1 VTVTAG
7 LDLGSTY
14 VKCVVMR
21 GREMLGYAV
30 LPTGPDHDAT
40 AENALAR
47 ALEMGS
53 VRRGDIEYT
62 VSTGYGRRVAS
73 TADSTV
79 SEISANAAG
88 TRWVGREMGVR
99 TIIDIGGQDTK
110 VIALDDDL
118 QISNFQMNDKCAAG
132 TGRFLEVLARV
143 LEIPLDELGP
153 LSLTSGA
160 PVPITTTCLV
170 FAKSEVATLITEGHP
185 KEDIVAGIHKAVAR
199 RLASMA
205 KKVGVREAVFF
216 DGGPA
221 RNVGMVRALEE
232 ELGVS
237 LAVPPTPQI
246 VTATGAAL
254 LAQERLAEE
263 RAKGKRAA

>member
-1 VTVTAG
+1 MRDDEV
-7 LDLGSTY
+7 LGH
-14 VKCVVMR
+14 
-21 GREMLGYAV
+21 AI

-40 AENALAR
+40 AARGLEIALGQAGLR
-47 ALEMGS
+47 KED
-53 VRRGDIEYT
+53 VEYT

-88 TRWVGREMGVR
+88 TRWVAKELGVR

-110 VIALDDDL
+110 VIALDDHL

-143 LEIPLDELGP
+143 LEIPLDDLGP
-153 LSLTSGA
+153 VSLTSTD

-170 FAKSEVATLITEGHP
+170 FAKSEVASLITEGNP

-205 KKVGVREAVFF
+205 KKVGVREVVFF

-221 RNVGMVRALEE
+221 RNIGMIGALEA
-232 ELGVS
+232 ELGVK
-237 LAVPPTPQI
+237 LAVPELPQT

-254 LAQERLAEE
+254 LAKERLAEE
-263 RAKGKRAA
+263 GRMGPS

>member
-1 VTVTAG
+1 
-7 LDLGSTY
+7 
-14 VKCVVMR
+14 MR
-21 GREMLGYAV
+21 GTDVLGHAV

-40 AENALAR
+40 AESALAM
-47 ALEMGS
+47 ALDEGGVS
-53 VRRGDIEYT
+53 GDLVEYT

-88 TRWVGREMGVR
+88 TRWVGRELGVR

-143 LEIPLDELGP
+143 LEIPLDQLGP
-153 LSLTSGA
+153 LSLTSSD

-170 FAKSEVATLITEGHP
+170 FAKSEVATLITEGYG
-185 KEDIVAGIHKAVAR
+185 KEDIVAGIHRAVAR

-205 KKVGVREAVFF
+205 KKVGVREVVFF

-221 RNVGMVRALEE
+221 RNVGMRRALED
-232 ELGVS
+232 ELGVE
-237 LAVPPTPQI
+237 LAVPPVPQI

-254 LAQERLAEE
+254 LAQERLAEAGSRE
-263 RAKGKRAA
+263 VTSPGA

>member
-1 VTVTAG
+1 MTVSAG

-21 GREMLGYAV
+21 DKEVVGHAV
-30 LPTGPDHDAT
+30 LPTGPDHNAT
-40 AENALAR
+40 AGRTLGIS
-47 ALEMGS
+47 LEMGGLKMED
-53 VRRGDIEYT
+53 VEYT
-62 VSTGYGRRVAS
+62 VSTGYGRRVATS
-73 TADSTV
+73 ADSTV

-110 VIALDDDL
+110 VISLDDNL
-118 QISNFQMNDKCAAG
+118 QITNFQMNDKCAAG

-143 LEIPLDELGP
+143 LEIPLDDLGP
-153 LSLTSGA
+153 VSLTSA
-160 PVPITTTCLV
+160 DPVPITTTCLV
-170 FAKSEVATLITEGHP
+170 FAKSEVATLITEGNA

-199 RLASMA
+199 RLTSMA
-205 KKVGVREAVFF
+205 KKVGVKEAVFF

-221 RNVGMVRALEE
+221 RNIGMVRALET
-232 ELGVS
+232 ELGVK
-237 LAVPPTPQI
+237 LAVPPIPQI

-254 LAQERLAEE
+254 LAQERLAEDPSE
-263 RAKGKRAA
+263 DPS

>member
-21 GREMLGYAV
+21 DKDVLGHAV
-30 LPTGPDHDAT
+30 LPTGHDHDAT
-40 AENALAR
+40 AGRTLDQALA
-47 ALEMGS
+47 MGGLRKED
-53 VRRGDIEYT
+53 VEYT

-118 QISNFQMNDKCAAG
+118 QITNFQMNDKCAAG

-143 LEIPLDELGP
+143 LEIPLDDLGP
-153 LSLTSGA
+153 VSLTSSD

-170 FAKSEVATLITEGHP
+170 FAKSEVATLITEGHA

-199 RLASMA
+199 RLTSMA
-205 KKVGVREAVFF
+205 KKVGVKEAVFF

-221 RNVGMVRALEE
+221 RNVGMIRALEK

-237 LAVPPTPQI
+237 LAVPPIPQI

-263 RAKGKRAA
+263 RAKGAS

>member
-1 VTVTAG
+1 MTVTAG

-21 GREMLGYAV
+21 DDQVMGHAIH
-30 LPTGPDHDAT
+30 PTGPDHDAT
-40 AENALAR
+40 AEATLAEALGMAGLR
-47 ALEMGS
+47 KED
-53 VRRGDIEYT
+53 VEYI

-73 TADSTV
+73 KADSTV
-79 SEISANAAG
+79 SEISANASG

-118 QISNFQMNDKCAAG
+118 QITNFQMNDKCAAG

-153 LSLTSGA
+153 VSLTSSN
-160 PVPITTTCLV
+160 PVSITTTCLV
-170 FAKSEVATLITEGHP
+170 FAKSEVATLITEGYA
-185 KEDIVAGIHKAVAR
+185 KKDIVAGIHKAVAR

-221 RNVGMVRALEE
+221 RNVGMIRALEA
-232 ELGVS
+232 ELGVK
-237 LAVPPTPQI
+237 LAVPDLPQT

-254 LAQERLAEE
+254 LAQERLAGE
-263 RAKGKRAA
+263 RRKAADKG

>member
-1 VTVTAG
+1 MTVTAG

-21 GREMLGYAV
+21 DHEVVGHAI

-40 AENALAR
+40 AASTLDIS
-47 ALEMGS
+47 LEMGGLS
-53 VRRGDIEYT
+53 REDVEYT

-88 TRWVGREMGVR
+88 TRWVGRELGVR

-118 QISNFQMNDKCAAG
+118 QIANFQMNDKCAAG

-153 LSLTSGA
+153 VSLTSKD

-170 FAKSEVATLITEGHP
+170 FAKSEVATLITEGYG

-205 KKVGVREAVFF
+205 RKVGVKEVVFF

-221 RNVGMVRALEE
+221 RNIGMIQALEE
-232 ELGVS
+232 ELGVK
-237 LAVPPTPQI
+237 LAVPELPQT

-254 LAQERLAEE
+254 LAKERLAGGK
-263 RAKGKRAA
+263 AKGVS

>member
-1 VTVTAG
+1 
-7 LDLGSTY
+7 
-14 VKCVVMR
+14 
-21 GREMLGYAV
+21 
-30 LPTGPDHDAT
+30 
-40 AENALAR
+40 
-47 ALEMGS
+47 
-53 VRRGDIEYT
+53 
-62 VSTGYGRRVAS
+62 S

-88 TRWVGREMGVR
+88 TRWVAREMGVR

-110 VIALDDDL
+110 VIALDDNL
-118 QISNFQMNDKCAAG
+118 QIANFQMNDKCAAG

-153 LSLTSGA
+153 VSLTSKD
-160 PVPITTTCLV
+160 PVAITTTCLV
-170 FAKSEVATLITEGHP
+170 FAKSEVATLITEGYG

-205 KKVGVREAVFF
+205 KKVGVKEVVFF

-221 RNVGMVRALEE
+221 RNIGMIQALEE
-232 ELGVS
+232 ELGVK
-237 LAVPPTPQI
+237 LAVPELPQT

-254 LAQERLAEE
+254 LAQERLAEKTS
-263 RAKGKRAA
+263 KGAA

>member
-1 VTVTAG
+1 MTITAG

-21 GREMLGYAV
+21 DREVVGHAI

-40 AENALAR
+40 AATTLDRSLA
-47 ALEMGS
+47 MGGL
-53 VRRGDIEYT
+53 RREDVEYT

-153 LSLTSGA
+153 VSLTSED
-160 PVPITTTCLV
+160 PVTITTTCLV
-170 FAKSEVATLITEGHP
+170 FAKSEVATLITEGHT
-185 KEDIVAGIHKAVAR
+185 KADIVAGIHKAVAR

-205 KKVGVREAVFF
+205 KKVGVREVVFF

-221 RNVGMVRALEE
+221 RNIGMVHALEKE
-232 ELGVS
+232 MGMK

-254 LAQERLAEE
+254 LAQDRLAQDKEVK
-263 RAKGKRAA
+263 AS

>member
-1 VTVTAG
+1 MR
-7 LDLGSTY
+7 DSR
-14 VKCVVMR
+14 VV
-21 GREMLGYAV
+21 GHAIH
-30 LPTGPDHDAT
+30 PTGPDHDAT
-40 AENALAR
+40 AEAALVEALAMTGMR
-47 ALEMGS
+47 KED
-53 VRRGDIEYT
+53 VEYI

-73 TADSTV
+73 KADSTV

-88 TRWVGREMGVR
+88 TRWVGRELGVR

-118 QISNFQMNDKCAAG
+118 QITNFQMNDKCAAG

-153 LSLTSGA
+153 VSLTSTD

-170 FAKSEVATLITEGHP
+170 FAKSEVATLITEGYA

-205 KKVGVREAVFF
+205 KKVGVREVVFF

-221 RNVGMVRALEE
+221 RNVGMIRALEG
-232 ELGVS
+232 ELGVG
-237 LAVPPTPQI
+237 LAVPDLPQT

-254 LAQERLAEE
+254 LAQDRLAEE
-263 RAKGKRAA
+263 RGKKTAATPG